1 MSENNTTMIPLDPST
16 PQGGYAEAGPSTP
29 QGGAGPAMPQAD
41 GDKTIANAQSST
53 TAPAKDVREGRPS
66 ASGLS
71 RLVGCPASWVAEQLA
86 GEDEETEAARHGTEL
101 HAHMEHVTTPEDAED
116 ADAVEWCRRTEREL
130 AERYLQVPAHMTY
143 VEREQRLWD
152 SQRKFSGQADAV
164 FMDCPMAHEDDRLES
179 SVALVVDYK
188 FGRGEVDGAER
199 NYQLAALAHL
209 VSEKYPS
216 LQTIYAA
223 ILQPFVSQDT
233 PRVVKYTRASLPAAR
248 DAIYA
253 AIEAAERPGAE
264 FRPSMHACKYCK
276 AAKTCPACSGHTA
289 SLTVVK
295 RWDELSLPARAELY
309 RRAKLAE
316 KLAEKI
322 QEAVRRDLASGVKI
336 PGLKLAAGSKKFTV
350 TDAGKAFGLLSSELG
365 VTPDEFTK
373 CCQVG
378 ITKLDKVVHE
388 KYQALNPKQTQDAS
402 RTSLRKLLEGCAEM
416 KQSAGSIK
424 ECS

>member
-1 MSENNTTMIPLDPST
+1 MSEATMIPLDKVKE
-16 PQGGYAEAGPSTP
+16 QWGGEQAA
-29 QGGAGPAMPQAD
+29 AAPAPA
-41 GDKTIANAQSST
+41 A
-53 TAPAKDVREGRPS
+53 APAKDVREGRPS

-71 RLVGCPASWVAEQLA
+71 RLVGCPGSWVAEQLA

-101 HAHMEHVTTPEDAED
+101 HKCMEDGTTPEDAED
-116 ADAVEWCRRTEREL
+116 ADAVEWCRRTELEA
-130 AERYLQVPAHMTY
+130 AERYLQVPQNMTY

-164 FMDCPMAHEDDRLES
+164 FMDAVDAEQDLHEP

-199 NYQLAALAHL
+199 NYQLAALALL

-216 LQTIYAA
+216 VQTVYAA

-253 AIEAAERPGAE
+253 AIAAAERPGAE

-289 SLTVVK
+289 CLTVVK

-322 QEAVRRDLASGVKI
+322 QEAVRRDLTTGLEI
-336 PGLKLAAGSKKFTV
+336 PGLKLGAGSKKFTV

-365 VTPDEFTK
+365 VTPDEFTG
-373 CCQVG
+373 CCKVQ
-378 ITKLDKVVHE
+378 ISQLDKVVHA
-388 KYQALNPKQTQDAS
+388 KYKERNEKQTQEAS
-402 RTSLRKLLEGCAEM
+402 KASLRKMLEGCAEM

-424 ECS
+424 EVNA

>member
-1 MSENNTTMIPLDPST
+1 MSETMIPLDPST
-16 PQGGYAEAGPSTP
+16 PQGGYAEAGKEV
-29 QGGAGPAMPQAD
+29 A
-41 GDKTIANAQSST
+41 
-53 TAPAKDVREGRPS
+53 DVREGRPS

-101 HAHMEHVTTPEDAED
+101 HAHMEHGTTPEDAED
-116 ADAVEWCRRTEREL
+116 ADAVEWCRRTELEL
-130 AERYLQVPAHMTY
+130 AERYLQVPLNMTY

-164 FMDCPMAHEDDRLES
+164 FMDAVDAEQDLHEP

-216 LQTIYAA
+216 VQTIYAA

-233 PRVVKYTRASLPAAR
+233 PRVVKYTRASIPAAR

-289 SLTVVK
+289 CLTVVK

-309 RRAKLAE
+309 RRSKMAE

-322 QEAVRRDLASGVKI
+322 QEAVRRDLASGLEI
-336 PGLKLAAGSKKFTV
+336 PGLKLGAGSKKFTV

-388 KYQALNPKQTQDAS
+388 KYQARNPKQTQDAS
-402 RTSLRKLLEGCAEM
+402 KASLRKLLEGCAET

-424 ECS
+424 EVNA

>member
-1 MSENNTTMIPLDPST
+1 MS
-16 PQGGYAEAGPSTP
+16 AEDT
-29 QGGAGPAMPQAD
+29 
-41 GDKTIANAQSST
+41 KEL
-53 TAPAKDVREGRPS
+53 DVRRGRPS

-101 HAHMEHVTTPEDAED
+101 HKCMEHGTTPEDAED
-116 ADAVEWCRRTEREL
+116 ADAVEWCRRTELEL
-130 AERYLQVPAHMTY
+130 AERYLQVPRNMMC

-152 SQRKFSGQADAV
+152 SQRKYSGQADAV
-164 FMDCPMAHEDDRLES
+164 FTDATDALVEEHDLHEP

-199 NYQLAALAHL
+199 NYQLAALSHL

-216 LQTIYAA
+216 VQTVFAA
-223 ILQPFVSQDT
+223 ILQPFVSQDM

-253 AIEAAERPGAE
+253 AIDVAERPGAE

-289 SLTVVK
+289 CLTVVK
-295 RWDELSLPARAELY
+295 RWDELAPAARAELF
-309 RRAKLAE
+309 RRAKMAERLAE
-316 KLAEKI
+316 RI
-322 QEAVRRDLASGVKI
+322 QEAVRRDLASGVEI
-336 PGLKLAAGSKKFTV
+336 PGLKLGAGAKKFTV
-350 TDAGKAFGLLSSELG
+350 TDAGKAFGLLSRELG
-365 VTPDEFTK
+365 VTADEFTG
-373 CCQVG
+373 CCKVQ
-378 ITKLDKVVHE
+378 ISQLDNVVHAKFKE
-388 KYQALNPKQTQDAS
+388 RNPKQTQAS
-402 RTSLRKLLEGCAEM
+402 SKESLRKLLEGCAEM

-424 ECS
+424 EVNA